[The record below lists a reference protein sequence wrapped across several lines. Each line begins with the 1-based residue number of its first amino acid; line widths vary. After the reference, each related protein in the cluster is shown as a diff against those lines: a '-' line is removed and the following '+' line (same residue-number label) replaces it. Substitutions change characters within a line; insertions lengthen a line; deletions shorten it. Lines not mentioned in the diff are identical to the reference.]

1 MNAWAPLSDE
11 LVYSSIWE
19 EPDHVFRVF
28 MGMMSLKGP
37 DHVVRMDSYKLSRRM
52 HMEHPVVL
60 DALRVLES
68 PDKRRKG
75 QEYDGRRIEAVD
87 GGWVFLNGQKYR
99 DEVRLIMK
107 RARDARAQAN
117 YRAKKAGKP
126 LPYPSVRSQRKLTEA
141 EQREELEAGA
151 LAQEKMK
158 RLQEIEREHREAME
172 ALNEVQEKHQLE
184 GGE

>member
-1 MNAWAPLSDE
+1 
-11 LVYSSIWE
+11 
-19 EPDHVFRVF
+19 
-28 MGMMSLKGP
+28 
-37 DHVVRMDSYKLSRRM
+37 
-52 HMEHPVVL
+52 
-60 DALRVLES
+60 
-68 PDKRRKG
+68 
-75 QEYDGRRIEAVD
+75 
-87 GGWVFLNGQKYR
+87 
-99 DEVRLIMK
+99 MK